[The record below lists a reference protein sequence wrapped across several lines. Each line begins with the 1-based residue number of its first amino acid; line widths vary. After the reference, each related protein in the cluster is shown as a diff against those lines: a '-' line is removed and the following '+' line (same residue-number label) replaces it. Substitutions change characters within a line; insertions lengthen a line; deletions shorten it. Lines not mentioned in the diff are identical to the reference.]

1 MNFVGKQDTIQHF
14 ATVIV
19 ARIRTS
25 VQETTKT
32 KNKKDGQKW
41 PPFILRHFSLPPS
54 LSGIV
59 GLEKAF
65 LRFNSLRHTMFTILL
80 IASSICESDRLI

>member
-32 KNKKDGQKW
+32 KNNQVTEFDSPRGIEKDGQMIVFFA
-41 PPFILRHFSLPPS
+41 FIFQ
-54 LSGIV
+54 V
-59 GLEKAF
+59 K
-65 LRFNSLRHTMFTILL
+65 
-80 IASSICESDRLI
+80 

>member
-14 ATVIV
+14 ATVTV

-32 KNKKDGQKW
+32 KNNQMKEFDSPRGIEKD
-41 PPFILRHFSLPPS
+41 
-54 LSGIV
+54 
-59 GLEKAF
+59 
-65 LRFNSLRHTMFTILL
+65 
-80 IASSICESDRLI
+80 DRLTVFFYLYFSGEII